1 MPTIREV
8 VAGYE
13 AVNAWELEERREQL
27 PKLTVEKSIRQYLEM
42 WELVRQI
49 SPEAEE
55 LFLEQRLSHYQT
67 LHRRMKKAAQVMG
80 RVDQD

>member
-13 AVNAWELEERREQL
+13 AVNAWELEERRERL
-27 PKLTVEKSIRQYLEM
+27 PLLTVEESIRQYLEL
-42 WELVRQI
+42 WKLARSI

-55 LFLEQRLSHYQT
+55 IFLEQRLAHYQA
-67 LHRRMKKAAQVMG
+67 LHRRIEKAAQVMG
-80 RVDQD
+80 RVSED